1 MITVQYDFIMVRPMN
16 PLHSIYKH
24 YVVSIILTLGYF
36 LTGCVG
42 SDDPL
47 ERFRAGDYEAS
58 LKLFGPRA
66 DAGDP
71 AARNFIGIHYYLGL
85 GADRD
90 FAAAAKWFEQAA
102 LAQNADAQ
110 RNLGV
115 MYLRGFGVAR
125 DYGQAY
131 GWLYHAYVGGNR
143 TAERY
148 LGFTADLITPNA
160 SMQARKRVGAQIK
173 AAATAR

>member
-1 MITVQYDFIMVRPMN
+1 M
-16 PLHSIYKH
+16 
-24 YVVSIILTLGYF
+24 
-36 LTGCVG
+36 
-42 SDDPL
+42 
-47 ERFRAGDYEAS
+47 
-58 LKLFGPRA
+58 
-66 DAGDP
+66 
-71 AARNFIGIHYYLGL
+71 

-90 FAAAAKWFEQAA
+90 LAAAAKWFEQAA

>member
-1 MITVQYDFIMVRPMN
+1 MR
-16 PLHSIYKH
+16 LA
-24 YVVSIILTLGYF
+24 VVTLAGLF
-36 LTGCVG
+36 SFAGQGDPVG
-42 SDDPL
+42 TQAL
-47 ERFRAGDYEAS
+47 IRAGDYEDS

-85 GADRD
+85 GTDRD
-90 FAAAAKWFEQAA
+90 LVAAAKWFEQAA

-131 GWLYHAYVGGNR
+131 GWLYHAYVGGNL

-148 LGFTADLITPNA
+148 LGFTADFITPNA